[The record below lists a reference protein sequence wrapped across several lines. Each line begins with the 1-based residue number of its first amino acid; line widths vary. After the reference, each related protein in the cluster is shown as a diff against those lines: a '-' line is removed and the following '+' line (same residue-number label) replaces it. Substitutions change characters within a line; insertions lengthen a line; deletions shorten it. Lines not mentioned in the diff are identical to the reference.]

1 MTIDKNM
8 EQVLKSEMKQR
19 SITDWTKDT
28 NLALD
33 CAQAILYPEYSG
45 FSVSARVP
53 GEKIFPEYVGC
64 QSLCA
69 CLKLDQK

>member
-8 EQVLKSEMKQR
+8 EQVFKSEMKQR

-33 CAQAILYPEYSG
+33 CEQAILYPEYSG
-45 FSVSARVP
+45 FSVS
-53 GEKIFPEYVGC
+53 G
-64 QSLCA
+64 
-69 CLKLDQK
+69 